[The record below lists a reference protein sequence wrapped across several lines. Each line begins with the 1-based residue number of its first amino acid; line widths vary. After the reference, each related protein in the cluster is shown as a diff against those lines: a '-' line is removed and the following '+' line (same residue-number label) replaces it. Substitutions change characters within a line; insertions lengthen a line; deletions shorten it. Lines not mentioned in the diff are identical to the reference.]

1 MPTPSI
7 QRLAEVLD
15 RIETLPWGHAI
26 YLDTQRP
33 WTEESRVA
41 VLDPNDVEDPDS
53 DDDPEFAVRHGLKY
67 ALTVSITQDI
77 VDNTKQQKVQ
87 PSVVDLLQ
95 AFNYYYEHDAFI
107 EW

>member
-1 MPTPSI
+1 
-7 QRLAEVLD
+7 
-15 RIETLPWGHAI
+15 
-26 YLDTQRP
+26 
-33 WTEESRVA
+33 

-67 ALTVSITQDI
+67 ALTVSTTQDI

-87 PSVVDLLQ
+87 PSVADLLQ